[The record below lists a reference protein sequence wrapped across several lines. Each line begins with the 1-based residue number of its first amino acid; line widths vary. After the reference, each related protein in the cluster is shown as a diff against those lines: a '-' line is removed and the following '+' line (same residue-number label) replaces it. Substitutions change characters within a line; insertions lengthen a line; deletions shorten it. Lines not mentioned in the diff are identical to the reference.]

1 MERFKAH
8 SIHTAY
14 ETDNPP
20 SKLSNTSLRFVC
32 ISDNHG
38 TTMPVPD
45 GDVLL
50 HAGDLTELGRLAEME
65 RVMKWLC
72 ALPHPVK
79 IIIGGNHDVGP
90 QFHDKIFQ

>member
-1 MERFKAH
+1 
-8 SIHTAY
+8 
-14 ETDNPP
+14 
-20 SKLSNTSLRFVC
+20 
-32 ISDNHG
+32 
-38 TTMPVPD
+38 MPVPD

-65 RVMKWLC
+65 RVMEWLC